1 MELLP
6 LLYGL
11 FHCSMFCR
19 SRIPDVLYIII
30 VTYIFS
36 VVVLLLWNYVCL
48 HYDRPFSIYDISY
61 LWFGL
66 IGMVISLVCGII
78 ISFVTGPFC
87 YTHPQFQCRSFLLY
101 TS

>member
-1 MELLP
+1 MSIIME
-6 LLYGL
+6 L

-19 SRIPDVLYIII
+19 SRISDVLYIIT
-30 VTYIFS
+30 VAYILS
-36 VVVLLLWNYVCL
+36 VVVLLSWNYVCL

-87 YTHPQFQCRSFLLY
+87 
-101 TS
+101 